1 MAYELGRFNTA
12 DIGDN
17 RDKILGIGI
26 NKQSDTNGVFA
37 VNYTTLSQAKDNL
50 VNLIM
55 TRKGERT
62 MQPEFGCDIWRLIFE
77 QITPESIEFEI
88 ERTVVEAVNIWLPYL
103 SIDQILFDYDEND
116 IDNHK
121 IFLQVVF
128 SLKINQNFGDSV
140 TLILEQ

>member
-1 MAYELGRFNTA
+1 MATELGRFNTQ
-12 DIGDN
+12 DLSIN
-17 RDKILGIGI
+17 RDKVLGIGI
-26 NKQSDTNGVFA
+26 NKTSDSNGIFA
-37 VNYTTLSQAKDNL
+37 VNYTTLSQAKDNI

-88 ERTVVEAVNIWLPYL
+88 ERTIVDAVSIWLPYI
-103 SIDQILFDYDEND
+103 SIDQILFDYDTND

-121 IFLQVVF
+121 IFLQIAF
-128 SLKINQNFGDSV
+128 SLTINPNFGDSV
-140 TLILEQ
+140 TILLEQ